1 MRIFWVSIFLFILSV
16 FFIII
21 MDLLIGISLSA
32 SWLNIYSTFLVMTR
46 GELIVLFLAIFYGLT
61 RPIVSHFID
70 KQS

>member
-21 MDLLIGISLSA
+21 MDLLIGISLSD
-32 SWLNIYSTFLVMTR
+32 SWLNVYSTFLVMTR
-46 GELIVLFLAIFYGLT
+46 GELIVLFLAIFYGLM